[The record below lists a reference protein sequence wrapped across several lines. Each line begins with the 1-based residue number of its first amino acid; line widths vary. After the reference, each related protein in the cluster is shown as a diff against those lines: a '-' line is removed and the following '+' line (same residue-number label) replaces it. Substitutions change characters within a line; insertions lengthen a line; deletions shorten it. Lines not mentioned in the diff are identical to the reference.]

1 MEQKQVFNKLFV
13 GGDLSGIQRFLY
25 NISSKKAAVSLKGR
39 SYYLRQLMENVC
51 SDIKNAAEANGAK
64 TVEVIYSSGGKFY
77 LLTDNTP
84 QIVQAVET
92 CAKQAKQ
99 KLWEEHKGQL
109 GLNVSHVAFN
119 EHPDGTIDC
128 QDALGQKPGY
138 LWKKTNE
145 DFARQKSQKFKNL
158 LTEGYQDFF
167 EPIPIGGKPKVC
179 AVTGIES
186 PDCVRKDLGEDGE
199 AYVLPSVYQQIQL
212 GEELRQ
218 KEGFKTFEKYATTDA
233 GCLKEDWGDT
243 NLGIL
248 RMDVDGLGKRLIEGF
263 ASIRE
268 YKAFSKRLVDF
279 FEDEIMKIQRDPAFK
294 PFLNIIYAGGDDLFV
309 VGRWDKVIDFAERV
323 HQKTK
328 DRFGSD
334 GISISGGIVVVQPK
348 FPIAKAAELAGDAE
362 NAAKLFRNG
371 EKNAFYMLGK
381 TVSWDKEFD
390 YVKNFKQQFVS
401 LIKEYDLSKG
411 ILHKLMLYSSIAD
424 QNKVRRKEGKTENY
438 SYIWH
443 ISYYLTRYMK
453 RYESNQANQAVC
465 DFCRS
470 LRDREID
477 YRNGRNLELIALA
490 ARWAELVLKDDI
502 NN

>member
-1 MEQKQVFNKLFV
+1 MEKSQVFNKLFV

-51 SDIKNAAEANGAK
+51 SDIKRAVEANGAK
-64 TVEVIYSSGGKFY
+64 AVDVIYSSGGKFY

-109 GLNVSHVAFN
+109 GLNISCVSFN
-119 EHPDGTIDC
+119 EHPDGTIDS
-128 QDALGQKPGY
+128 QGALRQKPGY
-138 LWKKTNE
+138 LWKIVNA
-145 DFARQKSQKFKNL
+145 DFAHQKSQKFKDL
-158 LTEGYQDFF
+158 LTENYQNFF
-167 EPIPIGGKPKVC
+167 DPISVGGKPKVC

-186 PDCVRKDLGEDGE
+186 PDCVRMEALSDDGDG
-199 AYVLPSVYQQIQL
+199 YVLPSVRQQIQL
-212 GEELRQ
+212 GEELRLQ
-218 KEGFKTFEKYATTDA
+218 EGFKTFEEYAGPTD
-233 GCLKEDWGDT
+233 
-243 NLGIL
+243 LGIL
-248 RMDVDGLGKRLIEGF
+248 RMDVDGLGKRFIEGF
-263 ASIRE
+263 NSIAE
-268 YKAFSKRLVDF
+268 YKTFSKRLVDF
-279 FEDEIMKIQRDPAFK
+279 FEEETKNIQQESAFK
-294 PFLNIIYAGGDDLFV
+294 PYLNIIYAGGDDLFV
-309 VGRWDKVIDFAERV
+309 VGRWDKVIDYAERIR
-323 HQKTK
+323 QETNN
-328 DRFGSD
+328 RFGSD
-334 GISISGGIVVVQPK
+334 GISISGGIAVVQSK
-348 FPIAKAAELAGDAE
+348 FPISKAAELAGDAE
-362 NAAKLFRNG
+362 NAAKQFRNG
-371 EKNAFYMLGK
+371 EKNAFHMLGK
-381 TVSWDKEFD
+381 TISWDKEFD
-390 YVKNFKQQFVS
+390 YVKSFKQQFVS
-401 LIKEYDLSKG
+401 LIENYDLSKG

-424 QNKVRRKEGKTENY
+424 RNKVLRKEGKTENY

-453 RYESNQANQAVC
+453 RYENNQTVC

-490 ARWAELVLKDDI
+490 ARWAELELKDKV

>member
-1 MEQKQVFNKLFV
+1 MEKSQVFNKLFV

-51 SDIKNAAEANGAK
+51 SDIKRAVETNGAK
-64 TVEVIYSSGGKFY
+64 AVDVIYSSGGKFY

-99 KLWEEHKGQL
+99 NLWEEHNGQL
-109 GLNVSHVAFN
+109 GLNISHVSFN

-128 QDALGQKPGY
+128 QDALRQKPGY
-138 LWKKTNE
+138 LWKIANAE
-145 DFARQKSQKFKNL
+145 FAHQKSQKFKDL
-158 LTEGYQDFF
+158 LTENYQNFF
-167 EPIPIGGKPKVC
+167 DPISVGGKPKVC

-186 PDCVRKDLGEDGE
+186 PDCVRMEALSEDGDG
-199 AYVLPSVYQQIQL
+199 YVLPSVRQQIQL
-212 GEELRQ
+212 GEELRLQ
-218 KEGFKTFEKYATTDA
+218 EGFKTFEEYAGSTD
-233 GCLKEDWGDT
+233 
-243 NLGIL
+243 LGIL
-248 RMDVDGLGKRLIEGF
+248 RMDVDGLGKRFIEGF
-263 ASIRE
+263 NSIAE

-279 FEDEIMKIQRDPAFK
+279 FEEETKNIQQEPAFK
-294 PFLNIIYAGGDDLFV
+294 PYLNIIYAGDDDLFV
-309 VGRWDKVIDFAERV
+309 VGRWDKVIDFAERI
-323 HQKTK
+323 HQETNN
-328 DRFGSD
+328 RFGSD
-334 GISISGGIVVVQPK
+334 GISISGGIAVVQPK
-348 FPIAKAAELAGDAE
+348 FPISKAAELAGDAE
-362 NAAKLFRNG
+362 NAAKQFRNG
-371 EKNAFYMLGK
+371 EKNAFHMLGK

-390 YVKNFKQQFVS
+390 YVKSFKQQFVS
-401 LIKEYDLSKG
+401 LIEKYDLSKG
-411 ILHKLMLYSSIAD
+411 IMHKLMLYSSIAD
-424 QNKVRRKEGKTENY
+424 RNKILRKEGKPEDF

-453 RYESNQANQAVC
+453 RYENNQTVC

-490 ARWAELVLKDDI
+490 ARWAELELKDHV

>member
-1 MEQKQVFNKLFV
+1 MEKSQVFNQLFV

-39 SYYLRQLMENVC
+39 SSYLRELMKKVC
-51 SDIKNAAEANGAK
+51 ADIKKAAETNGAK

-99 KLWEEHKGQL
+99 NLWEEHKGQL
-109 GLNVSHVAFN
+109 GLNISHLAFN

-128 QDALGQKPGY
+128 QDALRQKPGY
-138 LWKKTNE
+138 LWKIANAE
-145 DFARQKSQKFKNL
+145 FAHQKSQKFKDL
-158 LTEGYQDFF
+158 LTDNYQTFF
-167 EPIPIGGKPKVC
+167 DPIPVGGKPKVC

-186 PDCVRKDLGEDGE
+186 PNCVRMEGLSEDGDG
-199 AYVLPSVYQQIQL
+199 YVLPSVRQQIQL

-218 KEGFKTFEKYATTDA
+218 QEGFKTFEEYAGSTD
-233 GCLKEDWGDT
+233 
-243 NLGIL
+243 LGIL
-248 RMDVDGLGKRLIEGF
+248 RMDVDGLGKRFIDGF
-263 ASIRE
+263 NSIAE
-268 YKAFSKRLVDF
+268 YKTFSKRLVDF
-279 FEDEIMKIQRDPAFK
+279 FEKETKNIQQEPDFK
-294 PFLNIIYAGGDDLFV
+294 PYLNIIYAGGDDLFV
-309 VGRWDKVIDFAERV
+309 VGRWDKVIDFAERIR
-323 HQKTK
+323 QETSN
-328 DRFGSD
+328 RFGSD
-334 GISISGGIVVVQPK
+334 GISISGGIAVVQPK
-348 FPIAKAAELAGDAE
+348 FPISKAAELAGDAE
-362 NAAKLFRNG
+362 NAAKQFNNG
-371 EKNAFYMLGK
+371 EKNAFHMLGK
-381 TVSWDKEFD
+381 TISWDKEFD
-390 YVKNFKQQFVS
+390 YVKSFKQQFVS
-401 LIKEYDLSKG
+401 LIENYDLSKG

-424 QNKVRRKEGKTENY
+424 RNKVLRKEGKPEDF

-443 ISYYLTRYMK
+443 ISYYLTRYIK
-453 RYESNQANQAVC
+453 RYENNQTVC

-490 ARWAELVLKDDI
+490 ARWAELELKDKV